1 MTRDIQGVV
10 DQLRELLPYVARD
23 AERYRNPTE
32 LVTKSHEL
40 HLAARAI
47 EETLPHP
54 SLASTARGPFIRV
67 RIGANAVKAYGFR
80 KLPYDFLE
88 TYPDKAESGEEYDLR
103 TMRRIQTDIF
113 NPRHTQPVFGQ
124 LRYFDLATIGRT
136 LEEGGELSVSE
147 SETSRDATQSG
158 E

>member
-1 MTRDIQGVV
+1 MSRDIEQVIE
-10 DQLRELLPYVARD
+10 QLQELLPFVARD

-32 LVTKSHEL
+32 LITKSHEL

-54 SLASTARGPFIRV
+54 SLASSSKNPLIKV
-67 RIGANAVKAYGFR
+67 RIGTNAVEAYGFR
-80 KLPYDFLE
+80 KLPE
-88 TYPDKAESGEEYDLR
+88 AYPDKAEPEEEEYVLR
-103 TMRRIQTDIF
+103 YKHHVQTDVF

-124 LRYFDLATIGRT
+124 TRYFDLAALGRT

-147 SETSRDATQSG
+147 PVD
-158 E
+158 

>member
-1 MTRDIQGVV
+1 MTRDIEHVV
-10 DQLRELLPYVARD
+10 EQLHELLPFVVRD

-32 LVTKSHEL
+32 LVTKSREL

-54 SLASTARGPFIRV
+54 SLASVSRAPVLRV
-67 RIGANAVKAYGFR
+67 RIGANAVEAYGFR
-80 KLPYDFLE
+80 KLQYGFLE
-88 TYPDKAESGEEYDLR
+88 TYSEKAEPGEEYDLR
-103 TMRRIQTDIF
+103 FKHDIQTDIF

-124 LRYFDLATIGRT
+124 IRYFDLETLGRT

-147 SETSRDATQSG
+147 PESKDQ
-158 E
+158 